1 MTGKT
6 STAPNALL
14 IHEQTVRTH
23 EQPPLTVTVPRACKL
38 SGYGATTIWQFIRD
52 GRLDI
57 VRVAGVRRTLI
68 LYDSLVRLLAPAPTS
83 QSAPRRRPRKHHVS
97 GPEIAT

>member
-1 MTGKT
+1 M
-6 STAPNALL
+6 NA
-14 IHEQTVRTH
+14 
-23 EQPPLTVTVPRACKL
+23 A
-38 SGYGATTIWQFIRD
+38 A
-52 GRLDI
+52 I

-68 LYDSLVRLLAPAPTS
+68 LYDSPVRLLAPAPTS